1 MKKTLI
7 HLTFVAVFG
16 MVLSVHGNI
25 LVNDTWLDGT
35 RTDPASTVYSEYGV
49 DSDFDGN
56 IESAWYRGGTGT
68 LDPVGPGGPL
78 RGDLGAGGTGSGSW
92 TTFFAPGAT
101 AVNLA
106 NVGDRLT
113 VTWAFTLQNVGAVN
127 SSQNFRVAL
136 VDTPEADR
144 LLADG
149 SPPSSTYA
157 GYGMLNN
164 MGVTLGRTTPF
175 RIVERSAPATSS
187 ALLSATGSWAT
198 SADDT
203 VTVGDPGY
211 AADTLYTFVMS
222 LTRTALGLDIASSI
236 TGGSLGGDG
245 TLVASFSD
253 TTPNTY
259 SYDTFAIRP
268 SSAVGTAQIFDTTL
282 FKVEVVQVPEPGTL
296 ALLSLGGLGLLLRRR
311 K

>member
-35 RTDPASTVYSEYGV
+35 RTDPAPTVYSEYGV
-49 DSDFDGN
+49 DSDLDMN

-78 RGDLGAGGTGSGSW
+78 RGDLTLNGTGSGSW

-149 SPPSSTYA
+149 SPPPA
-157 GYGMLNN
+157 PM
-164 MGVTLGRTTPF
+164 
-175 RIVERSAPATSS
+175 PAT
-187 ALLSATGSWAT
+187 AC
-198 SADDT
+198 
-203 VTVGDPGY
+203 
-211 AADTLYTFVMS
+211 
-222 LTRTALGLDIASSI
+222 
-236 TGGSLGGDG
+236 
-245 TLVASFSD
+245 
-253 TTPNTY
+253 
-259 SYDTFAIRP
+259 
-268 SSAVGTAQIFDTTL
+268 
-282 FKVEVVQVPEPGTL
+282 
-296 ALLSLGGLGLLLRRR
+296 
-311 K
+311 